1 MFHQAFEEALCQFAV
16 KRPTFSPLFASA
28 PAMQKPSETRLL
40 SNSALVTHR
49 ATKFRIY
56 LF

>member
-40 SNSALVTHR
+40 SDSALVTHR